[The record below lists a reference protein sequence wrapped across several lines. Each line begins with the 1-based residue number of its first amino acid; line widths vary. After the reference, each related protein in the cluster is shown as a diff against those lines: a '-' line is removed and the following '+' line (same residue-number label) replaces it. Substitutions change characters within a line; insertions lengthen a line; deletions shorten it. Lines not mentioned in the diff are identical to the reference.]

1 VEIDR
6 RIADIEARLGKRLI
20 VREVRTPERTLRGRV
35 EVRASTVL
43 IDYCAELPGYFWG
56 YELLEELLDWVE
68 GEGRSACF
76 YEHNGRLL
84 RIPAIIAEPEGRDE

>member
-1 VEIDR
+1 MEIDR
-6 RIADIEARLGKRLI
+6 RIADIEAELGRRLI

-43 IDYCAELPGYFWG
+43 IEYCAELQGYFWG

-68 GEGRSACF
+68 SEARSACF

-84 RIPAIIAEPEGRDE
+84 RIPAIIVEPEGRDG